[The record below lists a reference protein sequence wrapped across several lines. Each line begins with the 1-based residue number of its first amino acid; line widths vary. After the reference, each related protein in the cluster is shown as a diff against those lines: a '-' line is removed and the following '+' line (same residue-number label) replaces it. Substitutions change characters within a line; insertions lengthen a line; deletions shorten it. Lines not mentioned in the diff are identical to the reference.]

1 MALFRIDE
9 NNKIKKIALKD
20 FKNEKELQRLCEK
33 NLEELFQVRF
43 VETEFPFADEYSGRL
58 DSIGLDYEGNPVII
72 EYKLDKN
79 SAVISQVLF
88 YMDWLVNHHGD
99 FELAARKKLGN
110 DVKIVWDNPKMIL
123 VAQDYNN
130 YDKYAVNQ
138 INYDIYLYKY
148 IYYTSGE
155 LYLENINVQSN
166 KKYAISKGVNDELQ
180 TSNPDRYL
188 KKDYTM
194 EYHMEK
200 ANEDVQSLLK
210 ELDDYI
216 ISISD
221 QIEKRYRKIY
231 IGYRTTRSFVEIEV
245 YKNKLVVYLMTIDY
259 NDPEHLIEDVPA
271 SYNYVMNKRI
281 NISNEKELQYSF
293 DIIKQSYEST
303 L

>member
-1 MALFRIDE
+1 
-9 NNKIKKIALKD
+9 
-20 FKNEKELQRLCEK
+20 
-33 NLEELFQVRF
+33 
-43 VETEFPFADEYSGRL
+43 
-58 DSIGLDYEGNPVII
+58 
-72 EYKLDKN
+72 
-79 SAVISQVLF
+79 
-88 YMDWLVNHHGD
+88 MDWLVNHHGD

-138 INYDIYLYKY
+138 IHYDIYLYKY

-166 KKYAISKGVNDELQ
+166 KKYSISKGVNDELQ
-180 TSNPDRYL
+180 TSNPDRYV

-259 NDPEHLIEDVPA
+259 NDPEHLIEDVPE

>member
-1 MALFRIDE
+1 MALFRIDDS
-9 NNKIKKIALKD
+9 NNIKKIGVKE
-20 FKNEKELQRLCEK
+20 FKNEKELQSLCEK

-99 FELAARKKLGN
+99 FELAARRKLGN
-110 DVKIVWDNPKMIL
+110 DIKIVWDNPKMIL

-148 IYYTSGE
+148 IYYNSRE
-155 LYLENINVQSN
+155 LYLENINVQTN
-166 KKYAISKGVNDELQ
+166 KKYSINRDNSINQLNV
-180 TSNPDRYL
+180 NPDRYV
-188 KKDYTM
+188 KKEYSM

-200 ANEDVQSLLK
+200 ASDDVQSLLE

-245 YKNKLVVYLMTIDY
+245 YKSKLVVYLMNIDY
-259 NDPEHLIEDVPA
+259 NDPEHLIEDVPE
-271 SYNYVMNKRI
+271 SYNYVMNKKI

>member
-1 MALFRIDE
+1 MALFKIDI
-9 NNKIKKIALKD
+9 NNKIEQVGIKE
-20 FKNEKELQRLCEK
+20 FKNEKELQRLFEK
-33 NLEELFQVRF
+33 NLEKLFQVRF
-43 VETEFPFADEYSGRL
+43 IETEFPFADEYSGRL

-79 SAVISQVLF
+79 SAIISQVLF

-138 INYDIYLYKY
+138 IHYDIYLYKY
-148 IYYTSGE
+148 IYYNSGE
-155 LYLENINVQSN
+155 IYLENINVQSN
-166 KKYAISKGVNDELQ
+166 KKYAISKEMSTNSNL
-180 TSNPDRYL
+180 SNPDRYV

-194 EYHMEK
+194 KYHMDK
-200 ANEDVQSLLK
+200 ANDNVQSLLK

-216 ISISD
+216 IAISD

-231 IGYRTTRSFVEIEV
+231 IGYRTTRSFAEIEV

-259 NDPEHLIEDVPA
+259 DDPEHLIEDVPE

-281 NISNEKELQYSF
+281 NISNEKELHYSYN
-293 DIIKQSYEST
+293 IIKQSYEST